1 MVWRVAGGVTW
12 FCPWKALSQSR
23 AHRHSVLPS
32 QALTSLFWTQPTLNL
47 NHTQRQFQ
55 KQGWFNI
62 FQHIS
67 TWRYYIKIE
76 FFIKTARRNNHCY
89 SRNTVFKK
97 QRQQTSKSVTL
108 SQTIQL
114 SKLVF
119 PSGEWAGGM
128 SPAHCGRDPP
138 VAGDDPGQ
146 PSHQA

>member
-1 MVWRVAGGVTW
+1 MVWRVAGGATW
-12 FCPWKALSQSR
+12 FCPRKALSQSQ
-23 AHRHSVLPS
+23 AHTDSVLPS

-47 NHTQRQFQ
+47 NHTQRQFH
-55 KQGWFNI
+55 KQGWFNV
-62 FQHIS
+62 FQRIS
-67 TWRYYIKIE
+67 TRQYYIKIE
-76 FFIKTARRNNHCY
+76 FFVKTARWKNHCY

-97 QRQQTSKSVTL
+97 QQTYKSVTL
-108 SQTIQL
+108 SQMIHL

-128 SPAHCGRDPP
+128 SPAHRGRDPL